1 MLRIQPDTDE
11 RLKKIPQGEEKLFA
25 EVFFIS

>member
-1 MLRIQPDTDE
+1 MLRIQPDADDM
-11 RLKKIPQGEEKLFA
+11 LKKLPQGEEKLFA